1 MISFSTPLVFASTLV
16 MFAALAVLMK
26 VRLATIL
33 GFYQQ
38 EEYDSR
44 RFWRAWLRIPLLD
57 FRATLGLVITV
68 AIHAALG
75 GKGIWA
81 MWIYSGFL
89 VWLSAREAGVNAR
102 AKKKLVMTER
112 ATRLYQLAAVLA
124 LLFALPVVFNLS
136 YIWVWLQLPPALL
149 MLANALLTPLQ
160 QRVNQ
165 RYMAEAQ
172 AKLADY
178 PGKII
183 AITGSF
189 GKTTSKH
196 ILGHALEN
204 LDSVFFSPGS
214 INTVLGHTRHIRE
227 RLKPQ
232 DAYFIAEM
240 GAYGPGSIQ
249 RLCDFIPPSLGM
261 ITAVG
266 AAHYERFKSLETV
279 AKAKAELG
287 FAVLQNPDGQV
298 YLHDS
303 LKAYQVYQDMKA
315 QAPERVHFCGPEQGS
330 DVRLLQVETRL
341 EGTQIVIERQGA
353 QERYQIALLGE
364 HNADNLV
371 LIVALLR
378 DQGFSA
384 ELIDIALRSM
394 PQIAHRLERR
404 DLAGYTL
411 LDDAYN
417 SNLIGFTSALKALDA
432 LGKQKGGRRILVT
445 PGMAEL
451 GAQHD
456 EQHAQI
462 GALAG
467 DCVDLLI
474 AVRPDRIAS
483 LVEAAKSRGV
493 EVLPVASFAEARA
506 WIETQALLDDVILL
520 ENDLPDLLET
530 RRFL

>member
-1 MISFSTPLVFASTLV
+1 MISFSSPLVFVSVLA
-16 MFAALAVLMK
+16 MFAALAALMQ

-44 RFWRAWLRIPLLD
+44 RFWRAWLRIPLID
-57 FRATLGLVITV
+57 IRASLALAATV
-68 AIHAALG
+68 AVHAALG

-81 MWIYSGFL
+81 MWIYTAFL
-89 VWLSAREAGVNAR
+89 LWLRAREARVNAG

-112 ATRLYQLAAVLA
+112 AKRLYQLGAVFAAVA
-124 LLFALPVVFNLS
+124 AAPVLLNLS
-136 YIWVWLQLPPALL
+136 FIWLWLQLPPLL
-149 MLANALLTPLQ
+149 LIAANAALEPLQ
-160 QRVNQ
+160 RRVNQ
-165 RYMAEAQ
+165 RYIAEAK

-204 LDSVFFSPGS
+204 LDSVFYSPGS

-249 RLCDFIPPSLGM
+249 RLCDFIPPSLGI

-287 FAVLQNPDGQV
+287 FAVLKQPEGQV

-303 LKAYQVYQDMKA
+303 LQAHAVFQDMKR
-315 QAPERVHFCGPEQGS
+315 QAPERVHFCGPTEGS
-330 DVRLLQVETRL
+330 EVRLTQLATRL
-341 EGTQIVIERQGA
+341 EGTNITIERQGVR
-353 QERYQIALLGE
+353 ETYTLALLGE

-384 ELIDIALRSM
+384 ELINIALRSM

-417 SNLIGFTSALKALDA
+417 SNVIGFTSALKALDA
-432 LGKQKGGRRILVT
+432 LGKEKGGRRVLVT

-456 EQHAQI
+456 AQHSEI

-467 DCVDLLI
+467 DCVDLLL
-474 AVRPDRIAS
+474 AVRADRIPT
-483 LVEAAKSRGV
+483 LVDAARAKGAQV
-493 EVLPVASFAEARA
+493 MPVASFAEARA
-506 WIETQALLDDVILL
+506 WIECQAQPKDVILL

>member
-1 MISFSTPLVFASTLV
+1 MISFSTPLVFASTML
-16 MFAALAVLMK
+16 MFAALAALMQ

-38 EEYDSR
+38 EEYDSG
-44 RFWRAWLRIPLLD
+44 RFWRAWLRIPLIDL
-57 FRATLGLVITV
+57 RASLGLVVTV
-68 AIHAALG
+68 AIHAFLG

-81 MWIYSGFL
+81 MWIYTGFL
-89 VWLSAREAGVNAR
+89 IWLRAREAGVNAK

-112 ATRLYQLAAVLA
+112 AKRLYQASAVLA
-124 LLFALPVVFNLS
+124 LLAALPVVFNLS
-136 YIWVWLQLPPALL
+136 YIWVWLQVPPALL

-160 QRVNQ
+160 ERVNQ
-165 RYMAEAQ
+165 RYIAEAK

-189 GKTTSKH
+189 GKTTTKH

-249 RLCDFIPPSLGM
+249 RLCDFIPPNLGI
-261 ITAVG
+261 ITAIG

-287 FAVLQNPDGQV
+287 FSILQTPDGHV

-315 QAPERVHFCGPEQGS
+315 QAPERVHFCGPAEGS
-330 DVRLLQVETRL
+330 EFRLTQVETRL
-341 EGTQIVIERQGA
+341 EGTRIEIERYGSH
-353 QERYQIALLGE
+353 ESYQVGLLGE
-364 HNADNLV
+364 HNAANLI

-378 DQGFSA
+378 DQGFA
-384 ELIDIALRSM
+384 PELIDIALRSM

-404 DLAGYTL
+404 DLPGYTL

-417 SNLIGFTSALKALDA
+417 SNVIGFASALRALDA
-432 LGKQKGGRRILVT
+432 LGKEKGGRRVLVT

-451 GAQHD
+451 GAEHD
-456 EQHAQI
+456 AQHAKI

-474 AVRPDRIAS
+474 AVRPDRISS
-483 LVEAAKSRGV
+483 LVEAAKAKGV
-493 EVLPVASFAEARA
+493 ELKTVDSFAEARA
-506 WIETQALLDDVILL
+506 WIETQARPNDVILL

-530 RRFL
+530 RRLL